1 MLYVSYPCADIVR
14 NSIATIYGTHQNIKS
29 KQKRIPNTKF
39 RTVSFLVVRYD
50 STAEGGIIH
59 ELNDVEQHVHNK
71 FKLTSVTEDT
81 LKHLKQINHFIVY
94 S

>member
-1 MLYVSYPCADIVR
+1 M
-14 NSIATIYGTHQNIKS
+14 
-29 KQKRIPNTKF
+29 
-39 RTVSFLVVRYD
+39 SFLAVRYD